1 MLDGRGDLVWMDETF
16 GPYVMNLKVQEY
28 KGEQY
33 LTFWSGDISLGFG
46 LGTYYM
52 LDSLYQVFKQ
62 FSASKTL
69 ENDFHEYAITADDTA
84 LLTSYDTIITDL
96 SSLGVQGQGWVYDSL
111 FREIDIETGDIIFEW
126 RASDHFAINDTFYPI
141 GSAGRSPEV
150 PFDFFHINS
159 VDKDED
165 GNFIV
170 SSRFLHSIVCVSA
183 NTGGIL
189 WILGGRNNDFE
200 DLSDGSAT
208 DFAWQH
214 HVSVQAGKR
223 LSIFDNAAYKKWHEE
238 LLGDNSEISRGM
250 MVQLDTSNMTV
261 ELVHEYVNPG
271 SRGSPQ
277 QGSMQVLDSG
287 NVLIGWGYH
296 GGYTEYAADG
306 SILCDTHINPAVFF
320 PFGFVHSYRAFKT
333 TTWVG
338 RPNTQPDVYLN
349 PSDGCALVSWMG
361 ATEVTSWILQSA
373 EATSGDKLQF
383 VNAVKTPKDGFETE
397 IELPDS
403 EYDYLRI
410 VAIDKN
416 DNVLGS
422 SRIITANKGT
432 VVSSGKFKFA
442 IVTAVFWVMCFVA
455 GISYQK
461 RLRVIIRRG
470 QHKVMGS
477 SWLQRWR
484 NGRRSSTAKH
494 EEEEKLNQATMPT
507 TSPNHDNRTFMER
520 MSDALVYV
528 LAFPFIIFGIALKR
542 AFTQGGEHHS
552 YRNNLPAQKRI

>member
-1 MLDGRGDLVWMDETF
+1 MLTNVS
-16 GPYVMNLKVQEY
+16 VQ
-28 KGEQY
+28 
-33 LTFWSGDISLGFG
+33 
-46 LGTYYM
+46 
-52 LDSLYQVFKQ
+52 LDSHYQVFNQ

-84 LLTSYDTIITDL
+84 LLTSYDTIVTDL
-96 SSLGVQGQGWVYDSL
+96 SSLGVQSQGWVYDSL

-141 GSAGRSPEV
+141 GSAGRSPEA

-183 NTGGIL
+183 NTGEIL

-320 PFGFVHSYRAFKT
+320 PFGFVHSYRAFRT

-361 ATEVTSWILQSA
+361 ATEVTSWMLQTA
-373 EATSGDKLQF
+373 EATSGGKLQF
-383 VNAVKTPKDGFETE
+383 ANAVKTPKDGFETE
-397 IELPDS
+397 IGLPDG

-416 DNVLGS
+416 GNVLAS
-422 SRIITANKGT
+422 SKIITADKGT

-461 RLRVIIRRG
+461 RLRVLIRRG
-470 QHKVMGS
+470 QQKVMGS

-484 NGRRSSTAKH
+484 NGRRPSTAKH
-494 EEEEKLNQATMPT
+494 EEEEERLEADMYIHPPRVLKSVTSSHLTATSRAIWTVEMHNVFNIGPAVRREFLNVTLSVEGCTNLKNIVHFCSMRVT
-507 TSPNHDNRTFMER
+507 KFCTRRECFM
-520 MSDALVYV
+520 
-528 LAFPFIIFGIALKR
+528 
-542 AFTQGGEHHS
+542 
-552 YRNNLPAQKRI
+552 

>member
-1 MLDGRGDLVWMDETF
+1 MLTNVSS
-16 GPYVMNLKVQEY
+16 Q
-28 KGEQY
+28 
-33 LTFWSGDISLGFG
+33 
-46 LGTYYM
+46 
-52 LDSLYQVFKQ
+52 LDSHYQVFNQ

-84 LLTSYDTIITDL
+84 LLTTYDTIITDL

-141 GSAGRSPEV
+141 GSAGRSPEA

-183 NTGGIL
+183 NTGEII
-189 WILGGRNNDFE
+189 WILGGRKNDFE

-238 LLGDNSEISRGM
+238 LLGDNSGTSRGM

-320 PFGFVHSYRAFKT
+320 PFGFVHSYRAFRT
-333 TTWVG
+333 ATWIG

-361 ATEVTSWILQSA
+361 ATEVTSWILQTA
-373 EATSGDKLQF
+373 EATSGGKLQF
-383 VNAVKTPKDGFETE
+383 ANAVKTPKDGFETE
-397 IELPDS
+397 IGLPNG

-416 DNVLGS
+416 GNVLAS
-422 SRIITANKGT
+422 SKIITADKET

-494 EEEEKLNQATMPT
+494 EEEERLYDGSQ
-507 TSPNHDNRTFMER
+507 SHD
-520 MSDALVYV
+520 
-528 LAFPFIIFGIALKR
+528 
-542 AFTQGGEHHS
+542 H
-552 YRNNLPAQKRI
+552 

>member
-1 MLDGRGDLVWMDETF
+1 MNTVRWDEQCAQGYTLLSLRGTAVSSPAGIMLDGRGDLVWMDETF

-52 LDSLYQVFKQ
+52 LDCHYRVLKQ

-84 LLTSYDTIITDL
+84 LLTSYDTITTDL

-126 RASDHFAINDTFYPI
+126 RASDHFVINDTFYPI
-141 GSAGRSPEV
+141 GSAGRSPEA

-165 GNFIV
+165 GNFVV

-183 NTGGIL
+183 NTGEIL

-223 LSIFDNAAYKKWHEE
+223 LSIFDNTKYKKWHEE

-261 ELVHEYVNPG
+261 GLVHEYVNPG

-277 QGSMQVLDSG
+277 QGSMQVLESG

-296 GGYTEYAADG
+296 GGYTEYVADG
-306 SILCDTHINPAVFF
+306 SILCDTHINPAMFF
-320 PFGFVHSYRAFKT
+320 PFGFVHSYRAFRT
-333 TTWVG
+333 TAWIG
-338 RPNTQPDVYLN
+338 RPKTQPAVYLN
-349 PSDGCALVSWMG
+349 PSDGCALVSWVG
-361 ATEVTSWILQSA
+361 ATEVTSWILQTA
-373 EATSGDKLQF
+373 EAASGNELQF
-383 VNAVKTPKDGFETE
+383 ANVVKTPKDEFETE
-397 IELPDS
+397 IELPDG

-416 DNVLGS
+416 GNVLAS
-422 SRIITANKGT
+422 SKVIAADKGT
-432 VVSSGKFKFA
+432 VVTSGKFKFA
-442 IVTAVFWVMCFVA
+442 IVTAVFW
-455 GISYQK
+455 
-461 RLRVIIRRG
+461 R
-470 QHKVMGS
+470 
-477 SWLQRWR
+477 
-484 NGRRSSTAKH
+484 
-494 EEEEKLNQATMPT
+494 
-507 TSPNHDNRTFMER
+507 
-520 MSDALVYV
+520 
-528 LAFPFIIFGIALKR
+528 
-542 AFTQGGEHHS
+542 
-552 YRNNLPAQKRI
+552 